1 MDMDAKEGKPRLR
14 CPFCGHPDTEVLE
27 TRHSPDGVQIR
38 RKRRCKKCGRTFFTS
53 ETVALVLPRVVKRD
67 GSREEFDDLKIL
79 RGLQRAAAKRPISEE
94 TLEEIVEKVKQRFLQ
109 EGLREITS
117 ERVGEEV
124 LQYLKDVDFVAYIR
138 FASVYRKFET
148 LHEFLEELRNL
159 LGHDICRD
167 A

>member
-1 MDMDAKEGKPRLR
+1 MR
-14 CPFCGHPDTEVLE
+14 CPFCGHADTEVLE
-27 TRHSPDGVQIR
+27 TRHSPDGAQIR
-38 RKRRCKKCGRTFFTS
+38 RKRRCKQCGRTFLTL
-53 ETVALVLPRVVKRD
+53 ETAALSLPRVVKRD
-67 GSREEFDDLKIL
+67 GSREEFDDQKIL

-109 EGLREITS
+109 EGLREVSS
-117 ERVGEEV
+117 ERIGEEV
-124 LQYLKDVDFVAYIR
+124 LRHLKDVDFVAYIR

-159 LGHDICRD
+159 LGRDICQD